1 MADDAVVL
9 EVAGLKKHFAVS
21 GILGFGRG
29 GDVIRAVDG
38 IDLRLVAGETLGV
51 VGESGCG
58 KTTLARLLLLLE
70 RPTAGEIIFE
80 GSNVVAATGS
90 SLARYRRAVQAVFQD
105 PFSSLSPRMRVGKI
119 IAEPIE
125 VAGELRRSQVKARVA
140 EVMEQVGLDYEAHA
154 SLYPH
159 EFSGGQRQ
167 TNRHRT
173 GPLGAPAHS
182 RPR

>member
-1 MADDAVVL
+1 M
-9 EVAGLKKHFAVS
+9 
-21 GILGFGRG
+21 
-29 GDVIRAVDG
+29 IRAVDG